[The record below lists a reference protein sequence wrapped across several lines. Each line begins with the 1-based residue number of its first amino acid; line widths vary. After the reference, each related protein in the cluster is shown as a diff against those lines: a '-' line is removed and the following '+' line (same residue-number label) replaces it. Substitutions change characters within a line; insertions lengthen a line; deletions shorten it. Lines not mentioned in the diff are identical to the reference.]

1 MPLILQP
8 GDRAFIRLHDG
19 YRVAGMGNRK
29 LSEQRVGP
37 FRVIERVGSRA
48 YKLDIPTEWTIHP
61 VINIAMLEPA
71 PSRKDPFE
79 RPTPD
84 HPPAVDDERN
94 NNNGAYYTVAQ
105 IVGR

>member
-1 MPLILQP
+1 M
-8 GDRAFIRLHDG
+8 
-19 YRVAGMGNRK
+19 
-29 LSEQRVGP
+29 
-37 FRVIERVGSRA
+37 IEWVGSCA
-48 YKLDIPTEWTIHP
+48 YKLDIPTKWTIHP

-94 NNNGAYYTVAQ
+94 DNDGAYYTVAR
-105 IVGR
+105 IVGRQARRYGRAKNKTI